1 MTVTKVIKGIFSVYA
16 FALFLLLMLIFFP
29 FIVVASFW
37 GKVRGG
43 NVIYGI
49 CKIWGHIWCFLVGIR
64 HTNIYTTPLAHNRHY
79 IFIAN
84 HISYMDVPVMMKAME
99 GQNFRILGKQEMSK
113 IPIFGFIYK
122 SAVVMVDRTS
132 PKDRAESIRILLSV
146 LKKNIS
152 VFIFPEG
159 TFNET
164 HFPVKNFYDGAFRVA
179 IETETP
185 IKPIV
190 FLDNY
195 DRLNYKSFL
204 SLSPGRTRAIFLEE
218 SSTKGLTHKDIP
230 ELKHRIFLQMEKCLI
245 ENKASWIENVNHE

>member
-1 MTVTKVIKGIFSVYA
+1 MVKSIAKGVFSVYA

-37 GKVRGG
+37 GKVKGG

-64 HTNIYTTPLAHNRHY
+64 HTNIYTASYGRKGHY
-79 IFIAN
+79 IFVAN
-84 HISYMDVPVMMKAME
+84 HISYIDVPVMMKSMSR
-99 GQNFRILGKQEMSK
+99 QNFRILGKQEMSK
-113 IPIFGFIYK
+113 IPIFGYIYK

-159 TFNET
+159 TFNES
-164 HFPVKNFYDGAFRVA
+164 HLPVKNFYDGAFRVA

-185 IKPIV
+185 IIPIV
-190 FLDNY
+190 FPDNY
-195 DRLNYKSFL
+195 DRLNYKSLL
-204 SLSPGRTRAIFLEE
+204 SLTPGRTRAIFLEE
-218 SSTKGLTHKDIP
+218 TPTKGLTHKDIP
-230 ELKHRIFLQMEKCLI
+230 GLKHRIFLQMEKCLI
-245 ENKASWIENVNHE
+245 QYKASWIENRNHE